1 MRWVKIVGFLT
12 DEYMDGIQIAYTTQ
26 MIDVT
31 DLVQTRRRRSIA
43 YENIPGFIV
52 RHRILPQGIVMLDAS
67 ERIKDIF

>member
-1 MRWVKIVGFLT
+1 
-12 DEYMDGIQIAYTTQ
+12 MDGIQIAYTT

-31 DLVQTRRRRSIA
+31 DLVQTQKERSIA

-52 RHRILPQGIVMLDAS
+52 GHRIPPQGIVMLDAS